1 MTHLNDKFFMKK
13 ALQLAEEALEHG
25 EFPVGAVM
33 VYENEI
39 IATGSR
45 KGSSG
50 ETPDETDHAEM
61 ICLKN
66 CVNPGRS
73 IDRLKTTLFCT
84 LEPCLMCFGAI
95 IISGTGRIVY
105 AYEDVMGGG
114 TGCDLEKLAPL
125 YKESSISILPG
136 ILREESLKLFK
147 AFFLN
152 PKNNYWKKSL
162 LSAYTLQ
169 Q

>member
-1 MTHLNDKFFMKK
+1 MNKLDDNFFMKK
-13 ALQLAEEALEHG
+13 ALQLAEEALVNG
-25 EFPVGAVM
+25 EFPVGALI

-45 KGSSG
+45 RGSSG

-66 CVNPGRS
+66 CVNSGRS

-125 YKESSISILPG
+125 YKESPISIVPG

-152 PKNNYWKKSL
+152 PNNNYWKKSL
-162 LSAYTLQ
+162 LSVYTLQ

>member
-1 MTHLNDKFFMKK
+1 MIKLDGNFFMKK
-13 ALQLAEEALEHG
+13 ALQLAEKALANG

-45 KGSSG
+45 RGSSG

-61 ICLKN
+61 ICLRN

-114 TGCDLEKLAPL
+114 TGCDLKKLTPL
-125 YKESSISILPG
+125 YKESTISIIPG
-136 ILREESLKLFK
+136 ILREDSLKLFK

-152 PKNNYWKKSL
+152 SKNNYWKKSL